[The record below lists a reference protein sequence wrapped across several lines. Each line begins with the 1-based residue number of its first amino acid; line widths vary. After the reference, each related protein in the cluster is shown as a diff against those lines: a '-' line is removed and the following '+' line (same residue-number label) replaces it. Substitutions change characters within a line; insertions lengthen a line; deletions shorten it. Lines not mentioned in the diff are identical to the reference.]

1 MCMKVPLLK
10 QCGGIQSQ
18 WIHHRFLSQ
27 EQRWEF
33 SMVLS
38 GTETL
43 FPYWKGGGAEWG
55 YTVREQTALLTTAGV
70 H

>member
-1 MCMKVPLLK
+1 MHEGATPETVWWNPISVDSP
-10 QCGGIQSQ
+10 QV
-18 WIHHRFLSQ
+18 LSK

-43 FPYWKGGGAEWG
+43 FPYWKGGDAEWG
-55 YTVREQTALLTTAGV
+55 HTVREQTALLTTAGV